1 MTDRG
6 PIIESGSAGAQLA
19 SGKVKATRAPPSARF
34 WAQIRPPCACT
45 RPCAIARPR
54 PAPPLERARESS
66 ARQKRSNIR
75 CGRVAVQSVTV
86 VFVRDTGSV
95 RLHVRFRGPVGR
107 RRGRGQLSYDL
118 RDPERWLAG
127 RPAIAERRPGCALL
141 NRPRPRSL
149 LRLEHGQQ
157 HGQLV
162 PRRPGRPARAGR
174 GRRRHDE
181 SGDDRP
187 RLERSLPVRRDRP
200 ERNGRR
206 VPRRRRR
213 HAHIDR
219 QRHRTAAR
227 HRRHRREV
235 ALTSAGARAVR
246 VPAPRR
252 P

>member
-34 WAQIRPPCACT
+34 SAQIRPPCACT

-107 RRGRGQLSYDL
+107 RRVRGQLGDDL
-118 RDPERWLAG
+118 HDQGRRLAG
-127 RPAIAERRPGCALL
+127 RPQSQSDGQAALCWIDRVHDL
-141 NRPRPRSL
+141 SFVSNTGSNTVSSFRVAPD
-149 LRLEHGQQ
+149 
-157 HGQLV
+157 
-162 PRRPGRPARAGR
+162 GRPELVAAVAATMNPGTIDLVSSGHFLYVETGLR
-174 GRRRHDE
+174 GTVDE
-181 SGDDRP
+181 FRVDD
-187 RLERSLPVRRDRP
+187 D
-200 ERNGRR
+200 G
-206 VPRRRRR
+206 
-213 HAHIDR
+213 
-219 QRHRTAAR
+219 T
-227 HRRHRREV
+227 
-235 ALTSAGARAVR
+235 LTSIGSVTGLPPGIEGIAAK
-246 VPAPRR
+246 
-252 P
+252 